1 LQVAAHPVL
10 AESLELRLFIESTS
24 TELKEW
30 YERGYIGEA
39 ITGASTMFESMT
51 TTVKETADKPAVELT
66 DQQLEEMWPSPPWGI
81 NDASTLAYLATA
93 EEAMC
98 KLCLCSEKIADQH
111 DEQARALFAFANGL
125 TEIGN
130 AEDKTCDVRN
140 PPRTRFTPPHL
151 PNASTSSRIIRTCRV
166 MQPCTDPVPPT

>member
-1 LQVAAHPVL
+1 MAAHPVL

-39 ITGASTMFESMT
+39 ITGASTMLESMT

-66 DQQLEEMWPSPPWGI
+66 DQQLEEMWPSPPWAI
-81 NDASTLAYLATA
+81 NDMSTLAYLATA

-130 AEDKTCDVRN
+130 AEDKTCDVRH
-140 PPRTRFTPPHL
+140 PPRTHFTPPHL
-151 PNASTSSRIIRTCRV
+151 PEALLRITCTCRII
-166 MQPCTDPVPPT
+166 QPCT